1 MHSLMQKTL
10 LQNDFLMNPQLS
22 RDRFKRNKSSLINV
36 KSEEPQRIGPIV
48 EAVLSEKGYLTS
60 CKEYGILLK
69 WPSIVEKGLAKAS
82 TCERVENGVVYV
94 KIFSGSWRQEALYQ
108 KETLIKR
115 IQTEFGCPTIKD
127 IVFY

>member
-1 MHSLMQKTL
+1 MQKTF
-10 LQNDFLMNPQLS
+10 LQNDFLMNPQFPH
-22 RDRFKRNKSSLINV
+22 DRFKKKKSYLINV
-36 KSEEPQRIGPIV
+36 KNEGPQRIGQIV

-60 CKEYGILLK
+60 CKEHSILLK

-82 TCERVENGVVYV
+82 TCERVENGIAYV
-94 KIFSGSWRQEALYQ
+94 KIFSGPWRQEAVYQ
-108 KETLIKR
+108 KGTLLKK